1 MNYLT
6 YFGNHIINVR
16 LPNDADVICAPPH
29 PVGISRADIP
39 DAVRKSFQE
48 PLGLPPLKELVSGTS
63 KILIAFDDNCQPFP
77 ATAKPDIRQQA
88 LEALIPLLYSYG
100 VKRENIQLVC
110 AVSLHRKMKKHEL
123 TAMVGRRIMR
133 EFYPEQL
140 GNFDAEDPDM
150 IVELGE
156 TEKGELVE
164 LWKPA
169 VDSDLVI
176 YVDSIQIPLNGG
188 HKSVAVGLG
197 SYRSIAGHHA
207 PKMTA
212 TDPHVMQPE
221 GSHMHSSIERISR
234 VVQQHCRIMVM
245 EAAMNNATYPWHLRF
260 LGKPHDRCGVLE
272 RVARSVTPVAMRWLP
287 EFVRRKV
294 MRAMRTNYLPT
305 AINTGAIDDVHPR
318 TLAAMKNA
326 LQINAPRQY
335 DTIVF
340 GLPDLSPYAIDARI
354 NPVLVISDVLGYV
367 FNFFYNKPL
376 VRRGGVVIILNP
388 VFEVFHHEY
397 HVPYKQFYE
406 EVLAVTNDPFEIKER
421 FQEKYAADATFREC
435 YRHKYAYHGFHPF
448 TVWNW
453 STYALKYLSRT
464 ILVGP
469 KDDTQARRLGVARHR
484 PRPRSSPRT
493 HRRQPHCRADHAA
506 VLLRRR
512 G

>member
-1 MNYLT
+1 M
-6 YFGNHIINVR
+6 
-16 LPNDADVICAPPH
+16 
-29 PVGISRADIP
+29 
-39 DAVRKSFQE
+39 
-48 PLGLPPLKELVSGTS
+48 
-63 KILIAFDDNCQPFP
+63 
-77 ATAKPDIRQQA
+77 
-88 LEALIPLLYSYG
+88 
-100 VKRENIQLVC
+100 
-110 AVSLHRKMKKHEL
+110 
-123 TAMVGRRIMR
+123 
-133 EFYPEQL
+133 
-140 GNFDAEDPDM
+140 
-150 IVELGE
+150 
-156 TEKGELVE
+156 
-164 LWKPA
+164 
-169 VDSDLVI
+169 DSDLVI

-207 PKMTA
+207 PEMTA

-234 VVQQHCRIMVM
+234 VVQRHCRIMVM

-260 LGKPHDRCGVLE
+260 LGKPAERCGVIE

-318 TLAAMKNA
+318 TLDAMKNA
-326 LQINAPRQY
+326 LQINAPGQY

-376 VRRGGVVIILNP
+376 VRRGGVVIIHNP

-397 HVPYKQFYE
+397 HVPYKMFYE
-406 EVLAVTNDPFEIKER
+406 EVLAVTNDPFEMKEK
-421 FQEKYAADATFREC
+421 FQEKYATDDTFREC

-469 KDDTQARRLGVARHR
+469 KDDTQARRLGVNWA
-484 PRPRSSPRT
+484 PDI
-493 HRRQPHCRADHAA
+493 DHALDQA
-506 VLLRRR
+506 RELTGGNHIAALTMPPFFYGVV
-512 G
+512 GESAD